1 MNFYNFGRS
10 TFKRKVYLNCACKH
24 VHNHIIYEEP
34 LPLLGSEFS
43 TAECPIQKKPRRRES
58 SYIFCSVKLFFLILY
73 PHWLYVNGNDL
84 EASVASLLRNSHT
97 KCMDIARR
105 KRTDGYRWLLSRDCN
120 HWNGFFYHNKQT
132 YWQQKELFW
141 AFESIE
147 NTVLMEVQGLPRSAP
162 QITHRC
168 IPAEKEM
175 THKPC

>member
-1 MNFYNFGRS
+1 MRKLCRIWVPSSRQRNARYKKSLGGEKVPI
-10 TFKRKVYLNCACKH
+10 FKKKQCQAFFEFFIH
-24 VHNHIIYEEP
+24 T
-34 LPLLGSEFS
+34 GSMW
-43 TAECPIQKKPRRRES
+43 T
-58 SYIFCSVKLFFLILY
+58 
-73 PHWLYVNGNDL
+73 
-84 EASVASLLRNSHT
+84 EAGFLLRNSHT

-120 HWNGFFYHNKQT
+120 HWSGFFYHNKQT

-147 NTVLMEVQGLPRSAP
+147 NAVLMEVQGLPRSAP

>member
-1 MNFYNFGRS
+1 MY
-10 TFKRKVYLNCACKH
+10 
-24 VHNHIIYEEP
+24 
-34 LPLLGSEFS
+34 
-43 TAECPIQKKPRRRES
+43 
-58 SYIFCSVKLFFLILY
+58 LFFKIVATCRIFITVWGSFAAFGFWVLDSETPDTNKAWEERKFLY
-73 PHWLYVNGNDL
+73 L
-84 EASVASLLRNSHT
+84 EKKQCQAFFEFFIHTGSKWTKWTRSQRSRFPLRNSHT

-120 HWNGFFYHNKQT
+120 HWSGFFYHNKQT

-147 NTVLMEVQGLPRSAP
+147 NAVLMEVQGLPRSAP